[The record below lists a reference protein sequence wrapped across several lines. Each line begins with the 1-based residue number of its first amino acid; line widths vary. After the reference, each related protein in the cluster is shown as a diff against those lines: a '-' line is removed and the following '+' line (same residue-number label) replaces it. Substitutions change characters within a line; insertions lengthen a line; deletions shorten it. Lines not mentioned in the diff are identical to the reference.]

1 MSTVPD
7 RSGLTCIYRLGRPNC
22 QLRNIRPT
30 DHDQVHVS
38 QSFGDEKRNLLKTVI
53 GAVLVAVACACAAA
67 PQAHAQPAG
76 KDFSKPAIVILGY
89 GLTPNGWM
97 RPILYTRVL
106 TGLAVAQAF
115 PQSPIIVTGGNPKN
129 GRTEAGEM
137 SNLLRLLGFPA
148 NRIIVEDKANSTVQN
163 ARFSVPLAKKADT
176 SGIILVTSSTHQGRA
191 DGNFADAGGNVL
203 ATVSFPD
210 GNPQTNITQLIR
222 DVLSPL
228 TPIG

>member
-1 MSTVPD
+1 M
-7 RSGLTCIYRLGRPNC
+7 
-22 QLRNIRPT
+22 
-30 DHDQVHVS
+30 S
-38 QSFGDEKRNLLKTVI
+38 QSFGDEKRSRCKTVI
-53 GAVLVAVACACAAA
+53 GALLVALAFACAAA
-67 PQAHAQPAG
+67 PQANAQPAG
-76 KDFSKPAIVILGY
+76 KDFTKPAIVILGY
-89 GLTPNGWM
+89 GLTPDGWM

>member
-1 MSTVPD
+1 MS
-7 RSGLTCIYRLGRPNC
+7 
-22 QLRNIRPT
+22 
-30 DHDQVHVS
+30 H
-38 QSFGDEKRNLLKTVI
+38 SFGDEKRNRRKTVI
-53 GAVLVAVACACAAA
+53 GALMLACALACGAA
-67 PQAHAQPAG
+67 PPASAQPAG

-89 GLTPNGWM
+89 GLTPDGWM

-137 SNLLRLLGFPA
+137 RNLLRLLGFPA

-163 ARFSVPLAKKADT
+163 ARFSVPLAEKADT

-210 GNPQTNITQLIR
+210 GNPQTNIAQFIR